1 MVNEG
6 TRRPMPVNWAAR
18 RAQVP
23 SNAIHRSLF
32 HKVDYYGT
40 LEAFSKEKLTVP
52 RNDLNNIYGT
62 SMGEQV
68 FPSPYKKPVISA
80 VNPLGENSG
89 QCE

>member
-40 LEAFSKEKLTVP
+40 LEAFSKEGLPFQEMICTISMALRWASRYSHRRTRSQSSP
-52 RNDLNNIYGT
+52 R
-62 SMGEQV
+62 
-68 FPSPYKKPVISA
+68 
-80 VNPLGENSG
+80 
-89 QCE
+89 